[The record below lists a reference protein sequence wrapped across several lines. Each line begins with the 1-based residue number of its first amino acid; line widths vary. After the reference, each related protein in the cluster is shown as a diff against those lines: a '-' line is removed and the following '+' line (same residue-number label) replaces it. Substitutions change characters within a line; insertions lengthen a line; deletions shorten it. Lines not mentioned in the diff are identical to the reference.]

1 MKKQLEYHNLS
12 DKERECYNL
21 PPQGFQGNEFTVV
34 LQAPTSVALQ
44 KQIDDF
50 HGYAKRNDY
59 EHFEVLTQGSDPDGG
74 FKAVAMAHNFN
85 PVTWTSEQYHRAKLG
100 VTKGWKKGKEKA
112 EITHEI
118 SSVGELEA
126 AKAREVTL
134 QRARLARIEGAAPER
149 IATEREVGK
158 LLEERRRQR
167 RLASITGEA
176 IPGTQQQTMTEY
188 VFGSMP
194 I

>member
-1 MKKQLEYHNLS
+1 M
-12 DKERECYNL
+12 
-21 PPQGFQGNEFTVV
+21 V
-34 LQAPTSVALQ
+34 ATSVVDRVMVALEMASQ
-44 KQIDDF
+44 SVPE
-50 HGYAKRNDY
+50 AR
-59 EHFEVLTQGSDPDGG
+59 QGWATP
-74 FKAVAMAHNFN
+74 
-85 PVTWTSEQYHRAKLG
+85 
-100 VTKGWKKGKEKA
+100 
-112 EITHEI
+112 
-118 SSVGELEA
+118 
-126 AKAREVTL
+126 
-134 QRARLARIEGAAPER
+134 GAAPER